1 MAQNDVCQIG
11 STVTITGRLSGSQPV
26 VVAGRLDGE
35 IRLTAPLTVE
45 AGATVTADV
54 AATRVIVRGTLTGNV
69 EASESLSLDANARVE
84 GDVRTPRLSIAE
96 GASIRGSIDMS
107 AAAAATTSES

>member
-1 MAQNDVCQIG
+1 MAQNDTCLIG
-11 STVTITGRLSGSQPV
+11 STVTVTGRVSGSQPL

-35 IRLTAPLTVE
+35 VRLTAPLTVE

-69 EASESLSLDANARVE
+69 EASESLALEANARVE
-84 GDVRTPRLSIAE
+84 GDVRTPRLSIAD
-96 GASIRGSIDMS
+96 GAAIRGTIDMS
-107 AAAAATTSES
+107 AASGASNSES